1 MFKRLNITCDEAT
14 KICDKSQYG
23 EATVLEKIKLK
34 IHFLNC
40 VICKLYTKQNL
51 LLSFFYKKQA
61 EACKKVHHCL
71 TSEEKEVLKQ
81 KIKEAKT

>member
-14 KICDKSQYG
+14 KICDKNQYG
-23 EATVLEKIKLK
+23 EITILEKIKLK

-51 LLSFFYKKQA
+51 LLSLFYKKQA
-61 EACKKVHHCL
+61 EACKKVHHFL

-81 KIKEAKT
+81 KIKEVKT